1 MSGPKVSNRR
11 LRDVQRAAHLLGG
24 LMLAFYVYLPLIGGP
39 APRVVEGLVQAV
51 VFPLVVATGLLM
63 WQLPRLRKR
72 LRDRASAK
80 ASAKEARAARAP
92 AARS

>member
-1 MSGPKVSNRR
+1 M
-11 LRDVQRAAHLLGG
+11 RDAQRAAHLLGG
-24 LMLAFYVYLPLIGGP
+24 LLLGFYIYLPLIGGP
-39 APRVVEGLVQAV
+39 APRVAESLMQAV

-80 ASAKEARAARAP
+80 EARTARAP

>member
-1 MSGPKVSNRR
+1 
-11 LRDVQRAAHLLGG
+11 
-24 LMLAFYVYLPLIGGP
+24 MLSFVYSLAMVGGP
-39 APRVVEGLVQAV
+39 APRVAESLMQAV

-80 ASAKEARAARAP
+80 EARAARAP